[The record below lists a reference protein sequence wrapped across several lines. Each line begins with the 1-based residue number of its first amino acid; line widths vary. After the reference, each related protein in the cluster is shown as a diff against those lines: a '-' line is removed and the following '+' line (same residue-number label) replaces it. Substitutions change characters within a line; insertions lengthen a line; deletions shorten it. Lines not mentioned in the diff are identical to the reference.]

1 MDGDFFD
8 DLDRLRLDQQHPRQ
22 TTAKGT
28 GSKIFPKPQRMKGE
42 FLKGPIPL
50 AWLSSAARLPGK
62 SPLGV
67 ALAVMFEV
75 GRKRTQE
82 VILTNAVVARFGLN
96 RKSKYRGIAA
106 LEKAGLIAVR
116 RRPHKNPVVKVLEI
130 DDDQNAA
137 GNAQDGPEA
146 GTAAKIIHKKT

>member
-1 MDGDFFD
+1 
-8 DLDRLRLDQQHPRQ
+8 
-22 TTAKGT
+22 
-28 GSKIFPKPQRMKGE
+28 MKGE

-50 AWLSSAARLPGK
+50 AWLSRAAGLPGK
-62 SPLGV
+62 SPLGI

-96 RKSKYRGIAA
+96 RKSKYRGTAA
-106 LEKAGLIAVR
+106 LERAGLIAVK
-116 RRPHKNPVVKVLEI
+116 RRPQKNPIVTVLEI
-130 DDDQNAA
+130 SGDEDSA